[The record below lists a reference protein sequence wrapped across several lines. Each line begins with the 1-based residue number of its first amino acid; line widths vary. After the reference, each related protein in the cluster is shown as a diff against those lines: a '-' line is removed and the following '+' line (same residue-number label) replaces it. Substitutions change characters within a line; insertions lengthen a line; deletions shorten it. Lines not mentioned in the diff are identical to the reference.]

1 MTSSSEHHLK
11 LRHLRLEDYQPV
23 CQLVERVYVET
34 PDKWSRRHYERL
46 LSLFGEGQLCIENN
60 GVVVAVALTVQV
72 DYTRHSDPDRYEDLL
87 FNQPD
92 AKQEAQGDALYILD
106 LFVDPEFR
114 DIRLGQRLLEAC
126 KDLCG
131 DSNLKAV
138 LVGCILWDYEKH
150 QENLSASQYIDQ
162 VESKQIHDEVLSF
175 FLNNSFDLKR
185 LLRRPR
191 RKDRLE
197 RLGALL
203 EWDNIFYESR
213 GEGLV
218 GVPKTSVRVG
228 VVQWQ
233 MRKVDTL
240 EAMMKQVEFFI
251 QSMSSYKSDFALFPE
266 FFTAPL
272 MGLTTQNQS
281 IEGIQRLAQYSPK
294 ILEEMSGLAVA
305 YNINIIAGSLPV
317 LGENGELYNVA
328 YLCRRDG
335 TIDSQYKI
343 HPTPSEKF
351 EWAMTGGNR
360 LRVFD
365 TDCGKI
371 GILICYDVEFPEL
384 ARLLCLEGMR
394 ILFVPFWTDTK
405 NGFLRVQR
413 CAQARAIENECYV
426 AVAGSC
432 GNLPEVNSV
441 DIQYAQSAV
450 YSPSDFAFPHDAIVS
465 ETTPNTEMEL
475 LVDLDM
481 EKLTRLRNEGAVTN
495 YKDRRKDLYE
505 LIWKGQK

>member
-11 LRHLRLEDYQPV
+11 LRLLQHQDYPTV
-23 CQLVERVYVET
+23 CRLVERVY
-34 PDKWSRRHYERL
+34 PDSPDRWSRRHYERL
-46 LSLFGEGQLCIENN
+46 LDLFSEGQLCIENN
-60 GVVVAVALTVQV
+60 GIVVAVVLTVQV
-72 DYTRHSDPDRYEDLL
+72 DYTRHSDPDRYDDLL

-92 AKQEAQGDALYILD
+92 AKQDADGDALYILD

-114 DIRLGQRLLEAC
+114 DIRLGHRLLEAC

-131 DSNLKAV
+131 EHNLKAV
-138 LVGCILWDYEKH
+138 LVGCVLTGYESL
-150 QENLSASQYIDQ
+150 QEKLTASQYIDQ
-162 VESKQIHDEVLSF
+162 VERKQIHDEVLTF
-175 FLNNSFDLKR
+175 FLNNNFDLKR

-191 RKDRLE
+191 RKDRQE

-203 EWDNIFYESR
+203 EWDNVFYESR
-213 GEGLV
+213 EEGLI
-218 GVPKTSVRVG
+218 GSPKTNVRIG

-233 MRKVDTL
+233 MRKTDAL
-240 EAMMKQVEFFI
+240 EVMMSQVEFFI
-251 QSMSSYKSDFALFPE
+251 KSMSGYKADFALFPE

-272 MGLTTQNQS
+272 MGLTSQNQS
-281 IEGIQRLAQYSPK
+281 VEAIRQLALYSPK
-294 ILEEMSGLAVA
+294 ILEEMSSLAVA
-305 YNINIIAGSLPV
+305 YNINIVAGSMPV
-317 LGENGELYNVA
+317 VGEDGELYNVA

-351 EWAMTGGNR
+351 EWAMKGGNR

-384 ARLLCLEGMR
+384 ARLLCLDGMR

-450 YSPSDFAFPHDAIVS
+450 YSPSDFAFPHDAVVS
-465 ETTPNTEMEL
+465 ETTPNTEMVL

-481 EKLTRLRNEGAVTN
+481 EKLMRLRNEGAVTN
-495 YKDRRKDLYE
+495 FKDRRKDLYE
-505 LIWKGQK
+505 LTWKGAK